1 MIYRL
6 QKKMILICGGALLLV
21 FSVLFL
27 MIALAGKRQLN
38 TAMDSFIDGIVE
50 NAGRPQEPDPGLEVP
65 GPAAPQMIFR
75 ENARFDIRF
84 FIAYF
89 DREGN
94 YLSASIDSEP
104 AINEKEARKYSLDAF
119 REKAGRGWYSG
130 YRYRQYE
137 TEDGWEIVFAQGSM
151 SRSMVQMQLVST
163 GLVLAGTA
171 CVVLILIFIFS
182 RYAVRSAA
190 EAYEKQQQFI
200 TDANHELKTPLTL
213 IMANLDI
220 VENEYGRNEWV
231 DDIRSEGE
239 RMSELINQLVLLTSM
254 DEAVRGKCETCFN
267 LSSMAR
273 EMVIGFQVLAEEKGK
288 MLKADIEG
296 EIQYYG
302 VEDDISRLI
311 SILLENAVKYC
322 DPQGT
327 IYVKVYKKRHPQ
339 IRVENTYRAV
349 GEVELGRLFDR
360 FYRADRARKF
370 TGGYGIGLSIAK
382 AIVRNHHG
390 EIRACQKGQ
399 DRIGFHVILK

>member
-1 MIYRL
+1 
-6 QKKMILICGGALLLV
+6 
-21 FSVLFL
+21 
-27 MIALAGKRQLN
+27 
-38 TAMDSFIDGIVE
+38 
-50 NAGRPQEPDPGLEVP
+50 
-65 GPAAPQMIFR
+65 
-75 ENARFDIRF
+75 
-84 FIAYF
+84 
-89 DREGN
+89 
-94 YLSASIDSEP
+94 
-104 AINEKEARKYSLDAF
+104 
-119 REKAGRGWYSG
+119 
-130 YRYRQYE
+130 
-137 TEDGWEIVFAQGSM
+137 
-151 SRSMVQMQLVST
+151 
-163 GLVLAGTA
+163 
-171 CVVLILIFIFS
+171 
-182 RYAVRSAA
+182 
-190 EAYEKQQQFI
+190 
-200 TDANHELKTPLTL
+200 
-213 IMANLDI
+213 
-220 VENEYGRNEWV
+220 
-231 DDIRSEGE
+231 
-239 RMSELINQLVLLTSM
+239 
-254 DEAVRGKCETCFN
+254 
-267 LSSMAR
+267 
-273 EMVIGFQVLAEEKGK
+273 MVIGFQVLAEEKGK